1 MGRYAGWG
9 LRPQGSSGAS
19 FSIRSAREVG
29 GMIASKAGFG
39 PIPLRWSTF
48 G

>member
-1 MGRYAGWG
+1 MGRYAGWD
-9 LRPQGSSGAS
+9 LRPQGSSGEVQHS
-19 FSIRSAREVG
+19 RWARGVR
-29 GMIASKAGFG
+29 MIASKAGFG

>member
-1 MGRYAGWG
+1 MGRSAGWD
-9 LRPQGSSGAS
+9 LRPLGSSGETKHS
-19 FSIRSAREVG
+19 RWARGV
-29 GMIASKAGFG
+29 GMIASKACFG